1 MKMVLAREGNPTQ
14 WNKGRSIPSRNPGK
28 PEVSN
33 GECFAHTWM
42 DDPMM
47 APEKAV
53 ISRVEVLLDEYGVEL
68 MLYDCQQ
75 DAH

>member
-1 MKMVLAREGNPTQ
+1 
-14 WNKGRSIPSRNPGK
+14 
-28 PEVSN
+28 
-33 GECFAHTWM
+33 
-42 DDPMM
+42 MM